1 MKKKIYVC
9 PNCGRALN
17 FSEDAE
23 YTFYCV
29 DCGDYFHDY
38 EVETEEQTR
47 IEGVKD
53 YTGLVKAAMEI
64 DAITDKAIQASNKQI
79 EIKGKDI
86 VGQIVE
92 YIAATIQPILS
103 SGIYK
108 SFRFRDC
115 AKIYSGHLQINFG
128 DYGGNASG
136 YQAQLFGYNGAL
148 RVYFNANGKCLVEE
162 DGSRVICTIVE
173 EWSKLKDSM
182 NRMIPY
188 AINEC
193 NKANQKKI
201 EKQKEREQIIN
212 SFRL

>member
-23 YTFYCV
+23 YTFYCG

-38 EVETEEQTR
+38 EAKTEEQAR
-47 IEGVKD
+47 IEGIKD
-53 YTGLVKAAMEI
+53 YTELAEVAMEI
-64 DAITDKAIQASNKQI
+64 DTITDKAIQASNKRI

-86 VGQIVE
+86 VEQIIE
-92 YIAATIQPILS
+92 YIAATINPILS

-108 SFRFRDC
+108 NSKFRDC
-115 AKIYSGHLQINFG
+115 ARIYSSNLQISFG
-128 DYGGNASG
+128 DYGGTASG

-162 DGSRVICTIVE
+162 DGSRIIRTIVE
-173 EWSKLKDSM
+173 EWPRLKDSM

-188 AINEC
+188 AIDEC

-201 EKQKEREQIIN
+201 EKQQEREQIIN